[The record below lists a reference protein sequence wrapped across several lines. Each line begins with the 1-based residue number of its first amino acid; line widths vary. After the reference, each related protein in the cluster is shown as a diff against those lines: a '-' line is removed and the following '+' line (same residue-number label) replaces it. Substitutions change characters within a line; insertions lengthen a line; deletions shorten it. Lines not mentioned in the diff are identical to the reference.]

1 MQLTVRAAEVLTPQ
15 EMEKILQAARRI
27 WESVPL
33 RAQGTD
39 EFNQLLRD
47 FGCDIDGELV
57 RFPAPVREKVLAR
70 ITEERRVNGEGRPAE
85 VSSSKLQYNASGQ
98 GLYICD
104 VDTRKL
110 RSATTSDLADFSRL
124 CDMFGDLGR
133 AHPTF
138 IPQDVPLGACDL
150 HAFATIALNSSR
162 PWRVSVY
169 SAEML
174 PYFIA
179 VQAVCDGSVEAV
191 KRNPVFAAKCWMNS
205 PFMLTAE
212 NIEIAMKARK
222 LLGLPFRISIMPVA
236 GTSTPLTIAGG
247 LVQSVAEVLMCNTIS
262 LALDDRLMGWHAGP
276 LVTDMRT
283 GAHTQSAPEC
293 DLFGLG
299 AAQMGAYI
307 FGGEYTAQA
316 SPTTMAKVPG
326 VQAMMEKTHG
336 ALWAILNG
344 IRSFGSLGTLA
355 CADIGSPVQLMLD
368 IELVQYYERLLA
380 GIAVD
385 EEHLAEDV
393 IREVAP
399 TGARYL
405 DHEHTVRFCR
415 DEVWTPE
422 LSDRTVPMAWMNHP
436 TSMLEKAAAKA
447 GKLIAEAPNRCPLSA
462 SQRAEIAE
470 IVAEADADVSTL
482 RRG

>member
-1 MQLTVRAAEVLTPQ
+1 MNLTVRAAKVLTPD
-15 EMEKILQAARRI
+15 EMDRIHQAALRI
-27 WESVPL
+27 WEDVPL

-39 EFNQLLRD
+39 EFNQALRD
-47 FGCDIDGELV
+47 FGCDIDGELI

-70 ITEERRVNGEGRPAE
+70 IAEARQANGEGRPAE
-85 VSSSKLQYNASGQ
+85 VSASKLDYCASGQ
-98 GLYICD
+98 ALYICD
-104 VDTRKL
+104 VDSARL
-110 RSATTSDLADFSRL
+110 RSATTQDLEDFSRL
-124 CDMFGDLGR
+124 CDAFPRLGR

-169 SAEML
+169 SADML
-174 PYFIA
+174 PFFIA
-179 VQAVCDGSVEAV
+179 VQAVCDGSLEAV
-191 KRNPVFAAKCWMNS
+191 KAKPVFAAKCWMNS

-212 NIEIAMKARK
+212 NIEIAMKARE
-222 LLGLPFRISIMPVA
+222 LLGLPVTISAMPVA

-262 LALDDRLMGWHAGP
+262 LALDHRLMGWTAGP

-307 FGGEYTAQA
+307 FGGEYTAMA

-326 VQAMMEKTHG
+326 VQAMMEKTLG
-336 ALWAILNG
+336 ASWAILNG
-344 IRSFGSLGTLA
+344 IRSFGSLGILA

-385 EEHLAEDV
+385 DDHLAEDV

-405 DHEHTVRFCR
+405 EHEHSARFCR
-415 DEVWTPE
+415 DEIWTPE
-422 LSDRTVPMAWMNHP
+422 LSDRSLPMAWMNNP
-436 TSMLEKAAAKA
+436 TSMLQNAAAKA
-447 GKLIAEAPNRCPLSA
+447 RKLIAEAPNRCPLSA
-462 SQRAEIAE
+462 SQRSEIAE
-470 IVAEADADVSTL
+470 IVAEADAEVSTL